1 MKEEYIQIMEE
12 YQDMPLR
19 DVVFHTLRKS
29 ILRGHL
35 KPDERL
41 MEIKLS
47 EELGVSRTPIREAI
61 RMLQLEGLVVNVPR
75 KGTTVAKI
83 TEKDLK
89 EVLELRE
96 GLENFAV
103 GLAAERITEDQ
114 IKVLYEN
121 AKVFEEQ
128 VRNNKTD
135 DAEYILELAKTDEKF
150 HALICEATGNSRLV
164 QMMNN
169 ISDQIYRYR
178 VEYLRDG
185 ESRKKL
191 SKEHIEL
198 CESLKNKNADRAV
211 ELMSRHIEK
220 QKEHILSSVVG
231 KID

>member
-191 SKEHIEL
+191 SEEHIEL
-198 CESLKNKNADRAV
+198 CESLKNKDADRAV
-211 ELMSRHIEK
+211 ELMSRHIVK

>member
-96 GLENFAV
+96 SENLRHQVKAHRLEMDVLTKA
-103 GLAAERITEDQ
+103 GASDTEDLVVVER
-114 IKVLYEN
+114 KGGD
-121 AKVFEEQ
+121 VFHTEP
-128 VRNNKTD
+128 VSLLSIGVSLD
-135 DAEYILELAKTDEKF
+135 FCELD
-150 HALICEATGNSRLV
+150 
-164 QMMNN
+164 
-169 ISDQIYRYR
+169 
-178 VEYLRDG
+178 
-185 ESRKKL
+185 
-191 SKEHIEL
+191 
-198 CESLKNKNADRAV
+198 
-211 ELMSRHIEK
+211 
-220 QKEHILSSVVG
+220 
-231 KID
+231 